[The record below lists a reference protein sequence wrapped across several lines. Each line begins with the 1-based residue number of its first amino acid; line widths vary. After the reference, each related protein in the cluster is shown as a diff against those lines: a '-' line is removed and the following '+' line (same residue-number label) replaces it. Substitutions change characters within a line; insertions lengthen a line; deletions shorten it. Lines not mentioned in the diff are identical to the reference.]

1 MTNSLRF
8 LSFTL
13 ILCGFLQN
21 LAIASTPNL
30 SANFSKANQINAQ
43 IEPATDEAFYNGTV
57 QQLEQSTKGCKK
69 NRRNVGNMT
78 YQICTINGQPV
89 QASESLT
96 QEGDGLGYWFK
107 NKQVR
112 AIRFFHNG
120 DLAIFNDGKLAAL
133 FYDGDKMKT
142 DFTASERKELEATAR
157 TGYRRIF
164 QVFKIR

>member
-1 MTNSLRF
+1 MTNYLRF
-8 LSFTL
+8 LFFTL

-21 LAIASTPNL
+21 LAIASALNL
-30 SANFSKANQINAQ
+30 SPDLSKAKQNNDQ

-69 NRRNVGNMT
+69 SRKTIGNMT
-78 YQICTINGQPV
+78 YEICTINGQPV
-89 QASESLT
+89 QASEALT

-107 NKQVR
+107 NRQVR

-157 TGYRRIF
+157 TGYRQIF